1 MDIKAESSG
10 VGYFDRNDDWIIPY
24 LEAGRNCG
32 FHIFP
37 VLRVNLIHF
46 QSLEYSIV
54 ELNPKCTYG
63 FIQNTLVNN
72 HSIHKGLQWVMFVPT
87 LVDVYGY
94 NGHPRVGQCLTHAF
108 DINFHDSI
116 DFCASP
122 LIKRDLT

>member
-1 MDIKAESSG
+1 VFLYDTEG
-10 VGYFDRNDDWIIPY
+10 
-24 LEAGRNCG
+24 
-32 FHIFP
+32 
-37 VLRVNLIHF
+37 
-46 QSLEYSIV
+46 
-54 ELNPKCTYG
+54 
-63 FIQNTLVNN
+63 
-72 HSIHKGLQWVMFVPT
+72 T

>member
-1 MDIKAESSG
+1 MFNQILLMSWVYAQTHVYKAS
-10 VGYFDRNDDWIIPY
+10 
-24 LEAGRNCG
+24 A
-32 FHIFP
+32 
-37 VLRVNLIHF
+37 
-46 QSLEYSIV
+46 
-54 ELNPKCTYG
+54 
-63 FIQNTLVNN
+63 
-72 HSIHKGLQWVMFVPT
+72 HKGLQSVLYNRT